1 MSRLNN
7 WFITDQIYY
16 YKNYEWSI
24 ATEKEY
30 FIKCGVY
37 DRCSVYDI
45 YNLLDNTQPEMLDFQ
60 YRYIDGGIVGYSF
73 NLYEEQENGFNFD
86 VTYKSYISNTKFI
99 MCGGGYDLLTDG
111 NAQSQLE
118 YLKHR

>member
-7 WFITDQIYY
+7 WFISDQIYY
-16 YKNYEWSI
+16 YKNYTLGI
-24 ATEKEY
+24 VTEKEY
-30 FIKCGVY
+30 FIK
-37 DRCSVYDI
+37 YDI
-45 YNLLDNTQPEMLDFQ
+45 YDIYYLLNNTQPEMLDFP
-60 YRYIDGGIVGYSF
+60 YRYTYGGIVGYSF

-86 VTYKSYISNTKFI
+86 VTYKSHISNTKFI

>member
-7 WFITDQIYY
+7 WFISDQTYY

-24 ATEKEY
+24 VPEKEY

-37 DRCSVYDI
+37 DNCSIYDI
-45 YNLLDNTQPEMLDFQ
+45 YNLLDNTQPEILDFQ
-60 YRYIDGGIVGYSF
+60 YRYTEGGILGYSF
-73 NLYEEQENGFNFD
+73 NLYEERENGFNYD
-86 VTYKSYISNTKFI
+86 VTHKSHISRPKFI

>member
-7 WFITDQIYY
+7 WFITEKIYY
-16 YKNYEWSI
+16 YKNGSWNI
-24 ATEKEY
+24 LPEKEY

-37 DRCSVYDI
+37 DI
-45 YNLLDNTQPEMLDFQ
+45 YNPINNTQPEMLDFQ
-60 YRYIDGGIVGYSF
+60 YRYIDGGILGYSF

-86 VTYKSYISNTKFI
+86 VTYKSHISNTKFI

-111 NAQSQLE
+111 NAQSKTE
-118 YLKHR
+118 YLRHG

>member
-7 WFITDQIYY
+7 WFIADQTYY
-16 YKNYEWSI
+16 YKNCTLSI
-24 ATEKEY
+24 VPEKEY

-37 DRCSVYDI
+37 DI
-45 YNLLDNTQPEMLDFQ
+45 YNLINNTQPETLDFQ
-60 YRYIDGGIVGYSF
+60 YRYTDGGILGYSF

-86 VTYKSYISNTKFI
+86 VTYKSCISHPKFI